1 MASQTEILQEEE
13 YVTEAETPGN
23 IAFPKEGSTPGKANA
38 PKAKAKVG
46 GLPPVVTDPEVR
58 NKDAAKTAHQT
69 KKSAEPQAAK
79 KTGDQVADKLKEEE
93 EYEDGELLE
102 ASEEEVPLTKAGMA
116 MAIFDALRE
125 MDKDDLEASF
135 GNIVNA
141 IYEQPEEEEDV
152 DLSEIEEEVAEERQP
167 RYISAEDIDLS
178 DDLGAMVQDED
189 LSEDFKGKAKIIFE
203 SAVVAK
209 VNEEID
215 RLEADYR
222 AELVEAIQTISEDLS
237 KKADDYLTY
246 VVKEWMEENE
256 LAIERGLKTEVTED
270 FIQGLKTLFQ
280 EHYIDLPEEQ
290 VDVAEALAEKVDT
303 LENALNEAIES
314 NIDLYKGLG
323 EYKKFDVIAEFSEGL
338 ADTEIE
344 KLRSLSEGV
353 EYEDEDQYRENL
365 KTIRDNYFPKA
376 PRTSTEETVDSEA
389 GLLNEDLSP
398 VMAAYSSAIGRTTIT
413 NK

>member
-1 MASQTEILQEEE
+1 MATQTEILQEGEL
-13 YVTEAETPGN
+13 VTEAGVATPGN
-23 IAFPKEGSTPGKANA
+23 SSFPREGSTPGKANA

-46 GLPPVVTDPEVR
+46 PLPPVTTDPEVR
-58 NKDAAKTAHQT
+58 NKDAAKVAHQT
-69 KKSAEPQAAK
+69 KKAAEPQDAK
-79 KTGDQVADKLKEEE
+79 KTGDQTADKLKED
-93 EYEDGELLE
+93 EDHDGAELVEGED
-102 ASEEEVPLTKAGMA
+102 VPLTKAGMA

-141 IYEQPEEEEDV
+141 IYEQPEEEEDIDV
-152 DLSEIEEEVAEERQP
+152 SEIEEEVAEDRQP

-178 DDLGAMVQDED
+178 DDLGAMTQDED
-189 LSEDFKGKAKIIFE
+189 LSEEFKGKAKIIFE

-215 RLEADYR
+215 RLEEDYR

-256 LAIERGLKTEVTED
+256 LAVERGLKTEVTED
-270 FIQGLKTLFQ
+270 FIQGLKDLFQ

-290 VDVAEALAEKVDT
+290 VNVAEALADKVDT
-303 LENALNEAIES
+303 LEAALNEAIES
-314 NIDLYKGLG
+314 NIELNNGLSD
-323 EYKKFDVIAEFSEGL
+323 YKKFDVLADLSDGL

-344 KLRSLSEGV
+344 KLRSLAEGV
-353 EYEDEDQYRENL
+353 EYEDEDQYTANL
-365 KTIRDNYFPKA
+365 LTIRDNYFPKA
-376 PRTSTEETVDSEA
+376 PRESIEETVEEG
-389 GLLNEDLSP
+389 GLLNEDISP
-398 VMAAYSSAIGRTTIT
+398 VMAAYSNALKRTT
-413 NK
+413 K

>member
-1 MASQTEILQEEE
+1 MATQTEILHEEE
-13 YVTEAETPGN
+13 FVTEGKVATPGN
-23 IAFPKEGSTPGKANA
+23 VSFPREGSTPGKGNA

-46 GLPPVVTDPEVR
+46 PLPPVTTDPEVR
-58 NKDAAKTAHQT
+58 NKDAAKVAHQT
-69 KKSAEPQAAK
+69 KKSAEPQDAK
-79 KTGDQVADKLKEEE
+79 KTGDQTGEKLKEDE
-93 EYEDGELLE
+93 EYDGADLVEGE
-102 ASEEEVPLTKAGMA
+102 NVPLTKAGMA

-135 GNIVNA
+135 SNIVNA
-141 IYEQPEEEEDV
+141 IYEQPEEQDF
-152 DLSEIEEEVAEERQP
+152 DTSEIEEEIAEDRQP

-178 DDLGAMVQDED
+178 DDLGAMTQDED
-189 LSEDFKGKAKIIFE
+189 LSEEFKGKAKIIFE

-215 RLEADYR
+215 RLEEDYR
-222 AELVEAIQTISEDLS
+222 TELVEAIQVISEELS

-270 FIQGLKTLFQ
+270 FIQGLKNLFQ
-280 EHYIDLPEEQ
+280 EHYIDLPEDQ
-290 VDVAEALAEKVDT
+290 VDVAEALAEKVDV

-314 NIDLYKGLG
+314 NIDLNSGLSD
-323 EYKKFDVIAEFSEGL
+323 YKKFEVLVDLSDGL

-353 EYEDEDQYRENL
+353 EYEDEDQYKANL
-365 KTIRDNYFPKA
+365 TTIRDNYFPKA
-376 PRTSTEETVDSEA
+376 PRESTEETVEEG
-389 GLLNEDLSP
+389 GLLNEDISP
-398 VMAAYSSAIGRTTIT
+398 VMAAYSNALKRTT
-413 NK
+413 K